1 MILQIPGLEGF
12 FSGVYFGSSIEQ
24 YVLFFIT
31 LIAFVIAG
39 KIVYFFIKKIGGKIA
54 SRTKSEFDDMLLEV
68 AEGPFL
74 ILSVVI
80 GMMIG
85 SAFLTIAD
93 DGIRNFL
100 FDIIGS
106 LLILDIAWFMI
117 KIVDGIITHF
127 VVPVISKTKSKL
139 DDQIVP
145 IVSKISKA
153 GIIIIAVVVIFS
165 NFGYDVTAMI
175 AGLGIGGLAIAF
187 AAQETISDIFGGI
200 SIFTSKP
207 FLVGDII
214 NVHGVTGTVEQVGL
228 RFTRIR
234 DFDGR
239 LITIPNSKVASDVIK
254 NISSEPTRRVSTNLG
269 VVYGTTP
276 QKIEQAIKIITD
288 IVNKHPDCRDEPRI
302 VFNEFKDFSLNLWV
316 TYHIT
321 NDKRK
326 FYVMHEINS
335 EISKQFD
342 KAKIDFAFPTQT
354 IHVQK

>member
-1 MILQIPGLEGF
+1 MILQISGLEGF
-12 FSGVYFGSSIEQ
+12 FPGVYFGSSIWQ
-24 YVLFFIT
+24 YALFFII

-39 KIVYFFIKKIGGKIA
+39 KIIYFFIKKIGGKLA
-54 SRTKSEFDDMLLEV
+54 AKTKSEFDDMLLDV

-74 ILSVVI
+74 ILSVVA
-80 GMMIG
+80 GMLIG

-93 DGIRNFL
+93 DGIRTFL
-100 FDIIGS
+100 FNLIGS

-145 IVSKISKA
+145 IVSKISKV
-153 GIIIIAVVVIFS
+153 GIILIAAVVIFS

-214 NVHGVTGTVEQVGL
+214 NVKGITGTVEQVGL

-254 NISSEPTRRVSTNLG
+254 NLSSEPTRRVTMNLG

-276 QKIEQAIKIITD
+276 QKIEQAVKIVTD
-288 IVNKHPDCRDEPRI
+288 IVNKNPDCKDEPRI
-302 VFNEFKDFSLNLWV
+302 IFNEFKDFSLNLWI
-316 TYHIT
+316 TYYIT
-321 NDKRK
+321 NSERK
-326 FYVMHEINS
+326 FYVMHEVNS
-335 EISKQFD
+335 EINRQFN